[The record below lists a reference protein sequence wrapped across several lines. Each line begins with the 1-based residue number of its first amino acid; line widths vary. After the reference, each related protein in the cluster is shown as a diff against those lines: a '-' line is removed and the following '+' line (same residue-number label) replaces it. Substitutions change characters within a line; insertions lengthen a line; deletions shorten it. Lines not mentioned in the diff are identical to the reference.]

1 MEEKSVQDGVVVPP
15 LIVAGSDAMKKKRKQ
30 SLTQLPVYRA
40 AGNLMYLLFSA
51 MITAPRKATKF
62 LDLML
67 ESANGLLNAIGMA
80 DKART
85 GEERAVYIDTAD
97 VMVRNL
103 GTCLKALSHARVA
116 GHSVGDDG
124 RVRVLPVIGK
134 GDCDKMNAL
143 MGSIVSQLVAWRN
156 SAIKNEGVNENSK
169 ENDKQSV
176 RS

>member
-1 MEEKSVQDGVVVPP
+1 MEKKSVQDGVVVPP

-80 DKART
+80 DKARSST
-85 GEERAVYIDTAD
+85 DTSTYAATTRAS
-97 VMVRNL
+97 
-103 GTCLKALSHARVA
+103 G
-116 GHSVGDDG
+116 
-124 RVRVLPVIGK
+124 
-134 GDCDKMNAL
+134 
-143 MGSIVSQLVAWRN
+143 
-156 SAIKNEGVNENSK
+156 
-169 ENDKQSV
+169 QSV
-176 RS
+176 NTEC